1 MSKTFIDEEDK
12 NSLSSIETDY
22 VYASNLE
29 YSMSEEE
36 SISEEESMS
45 EEAERESS
53 VSSEDSG
60 SIEEESTTE
69 EEPLTFDSDLE
80 RNDYIVYYLTE
91 IEDILAMVKKILKS

>member
-1 MSKTFIDEEDK
+1 MSKTFIDEEEND
-12 NSLSSIETDY
+12 SSSIDTEY
-22 VYASNLE
+22 IYASNLE
-29 YSMSEEE
+29 YSDSMSDE
-36 SISEEESMS
+36 ISVSS

-60 SIEEESTTE
+60 SIEDESTTE

-91 IEDILAMVKKILKS
+91 IEDILAMIKNMIKPKNN

>member
-1 MSKTFIDEEDK
+1 MSNTFIDEEDK

-45 EEAERESS
+45 EEESF